1 MGWVYLILIIIGV
14 VVLIAAGSLLGYVLE
29 GIGFIFDLILKIIFG
44 GLSLL
49 FNKITLGI
57 VILMA
62 AVYILM
68 GL

>member
-14 VVLIAAGSLLGYVLE
+14 VVLIAAGSLLGYILE
-29 GIGFIFDLILKIIFG
+29 GIGVLFDFILKIIFG

-49 FNKITLGI
+49 FNKVTLGI
-57 VILMA
+57 VIFIA

-68 GL
+68 SL

>member
-1 MGWVYLILIIIGV
+1 MGWIYLILIIIGV
-14 VVLIAAGSLLGYVLE
+14 VVLIAAGSLLGYILE
-29 GIGFIFDLILKIIFG
+29 GIGVVFDFILKIMFV

>member
-1 MGWVYLILIIIGV
+1 MGWIYLILIIIGV
-14 VVLIAAGSLLGYVLE
+14 VVLIAAGSLLGYILQ
-29 GIGFIFDLILKIIFG
+29 GIGVIFDFILKIVFT